1 MNTRFAEMCR
11 EDHLGLIKRER
22 DIELFN
28 IADGR
33 TDKEILLSCDQ
44 DIYVGI
50 FFDGTNNNKFRDE
63 PGKSHSNVA
72 RLYEA
77 FPGTNAAQKPPVLL
91 ERPGHPRK
99 IVPDRPFPA
108 TSVPPA
114 DLPYYRKIY
123 VPGLGTP
130 LLDVGDTG
138 QGRQKDMGLGMGK
151 LGDARLAWAMLQFC
165 NQVHAAV
172 FSGNTIEK
180 SIDIAALTL
189 KKTSGRSLPLV
200 IPKLLRHPLENE
212 INELSKEL
220 GKLLDAA
227 FGSLL
232 VRYEKILHDALKPR
246 LANKPRLRKLRVSVF
261 GFSRGSALARVF
273 VNRVEQRWG
282 NNFFGIPLQI
292 DFLGIFD
299 TVASVGIAQTVPG
312 ANGHFSWADNDQM
325 VVPGSV
331 KRCAHLVSSFELRG
345 AFPLDSVCQ
354 GSDLPVNCKE
364 IVYPGVHSDV
374 GGGYPP
380 GDQGRSMS
388 GDSCKLSQIPLAQ
401 MYREARMAGVPLA
414 PPSAMAGFR
423 IDNFKID
430 PKLRE
435 TFNDYV
441 EVTRSGRV
449 KPTDSKDDP
458 AFARMYPSETQ
469 PRGDTGTIIRTHAGY
484 LLQWRKAQLQAAGGA
499 GGLPAL
505 KLNPHDSKW
514 QDIADFKGA
523 EAELRKELD
532 FLLDQNPDKFKV
544 MDDLFLDTLQN
555 GLAIGKVVAPVFL
568 SPHLLAVLYGVDW
581 YRRDGILTAM
591 KDKQLQWDLWLK
603 QVWYGAGALEP
614 AAAAKARRLFEHYA
628 HDSRAWF
635 KAFMRTDG
643 HGMTP
648 DDESWFT
655 LGGRD
660 AELAERKKEA
670 QAGRAGNNHNAE
682 LALLSEEGQPL
693 LLGGREPYRMWGYI
707 RHRRIYQSGALA
719 PGAKAHYKRQQETTS
734 KAEQLRQKEDMLA
747 DENVRHEKEKQ
758 RIRDTNRRV
767 LTNPKSSESDRAD
780 SNRATKYANDREDAD
795 HKKSKDRIA
804 ALFPTI

>member
-1 MNTRFAEMCR
+1 MNARFAETCR
-11 EDHLGLIKRER
+11 RVPLALDDYER
-22 DIELFN
+22 KIASHNF
-28 IADGR
+28 ADGR
-33 TDKEILLSCDQ
+33 TEKEMLISCDQ
-44 DIYVGI
+44 DIYLGI

-114 DLPYYRKIY
+114 ELPYYRKIY

-130 LLDVGDTG
+130 MLDVGDTG
-138 QGRQKDMGLGMGK
+138 QGMHKSGGLGMAL
-151 LGDARLAWAMLQFC
+151 LGDARLAWGMLQIC

-172 FSGNTIEK
+172 FSGTTIEK
-180 SIDIAALTL
+180 SIDIAAL
-189 KKTSGRSLPLV
+189 KSKNPGGRSLPLV
-200 IPKLLRHPLENE
+200 LPELLRQPLEKEMNK
-212 INELSKEL
+212 LFKEL
-220 GKLLDAA
+220 GKLSEAPMLE
-227 FGSLL
+227 
-232 VRYEKILHDALKPR
+232 RYEKTLRDALKPR
-246 LANKPRLRKLRVSVF
+246 LANKPRLRKLRLSVF
-261 GFSRGSALARVF
+261 GFSRGAALARVF

-282 NNFFGIPLQI
+282 NDFFGIPLQI

-299 TVASVGIAQTVPG
+299 TVASVGVAQTVPG
-312 ANGHFSWADNDQM
+312 ANGHFEWADNNQM
-325 VVPGSV
+325 VVTDSV
-331 KRCAHLVSSFELRG
+331 KRCVHLVSSFEQRG

-354 GSDLPVNCKE
+354 GSDLPINCKE

-380 GDQGRSMS
+380 GDQGRSMG

-414 PPSAMAGFR
+414 PLSAMTGFR
-423 IDNFKID
+423 LNNFKID

-435 TFNDYV
+435 TFNGYV
-441 EVTRSGRV
+441 EVTRSGPRLE
-449 KPTDSKDDP
+449 PTNGKGDP

-469 PRGDTGTIIRTHAGY
+469 PRGDTSTIIRTHAGY
-484 LLQWRKAQLQAAGGA
+484 LLQWRKAMLQTSGGA

-505 KLNPHDSKW
+505 PQNPHDSVW
-514 QDIADFKGA
+514 QDIADIKGA
-523 EAELRKELD
+523 EAELRKEIK
-532 FLLDQNPDKFKV
+532 FLLDQHPDKYKV
-544 MDDLFLDTLQN
+544 MDDLFLNTLQA
-555 GLAIGKVVAPVFL
+555 GLVAGKMVGTSLSSPLLIVAL
-568 SPHLLAVLYGVDW
+568 SAAEW
-581 YRRDGILTAM
+581 YQRDGILTSM

-603 QVWYGAGALEP
+603 HVWFGESALEP
-614 AAAAKARRLFEHYA
+614 AAAAKAALLFEHYA

-635 KAFMRTDG
+635 KAFMRIDG

-660 AELAERKKEA
+660 AELAKRKQQA
-670 QAGRAGNNHNAE
+670 QAGEDEIKQKRE
-682 LALLSEEGQPL
+682 LALLSEKGQPL
-693 LLGGREPYRMWGYI
+693 LLGGREPYRMWGYV
-707 RHRRIYQSGALA
+707 RHRRIYQSGVLA
-719 PGAKAHYKRQQETTS
+719 PQAEAQHKKQQQTIS
-734 KAEQLRQKEDMLA
+734 KEEQLRQKEDMLA

-758 RIRDTNRRV
+758 RIRDTHHRV
-767 LTNPKSSESDRAD
+767 LINPKSSEFDKAD
-780 SNRATKYANDREDAD
+780 SNRAAKYANEREDVD
-795 HKKSKDRIA
+795 HKKAKDRIA
-804 ALFPTI
+804 ALFPSS

>member
-1 MNTRFAEMCR
+1 MPLDLTKVEQKV
-11 EDHLGLIKRER
+11 E
-22 DIELFN
+22 ELSFT
-28 IADGR
+28 DGR
-33 TDKEILLSCDQ
+33 TDKEIRLACDQ
-44 DIYVGI
+44 DIYLGI

-77 FPGTNAAQKPPVLL
+77 FPGTNTAQKPPVLL

-99 IVPDRPFPA
+99 IVPDRAFPSP
-108 TSVPPA
+108 SVPPA

-130 LLDVGDTG
+130 MLDVGDTG
-138 QGRQKDMGLGMGK
+138 QGMHKSGGLGMAL
-151 LGDARLAWAMLQFC
+151 LGDARLAWGMLQIC

-172 FSGNTIEK
+172 FSGTTIEK
-180 SIDIAALTL
+180 SIDIAALKA
-189 KKTSGRSLPLV
+189 KKPGGPSLPLV
-200 IPKLLRHPLENE
+200 LPDFLRQPLEKEMNKLL
-212 INELSKEL
+212 KEFD
-220 GKLLDAA
+220 KLLDA
-227 FGSLL
+227 SLQE
-232 VRYEKILHDALKPR
+232 RYEKTLRDALKPR
-246 LANKPRLRKLRVSVF
+246 LANKPRLRKLRLSVF
-261 GFSRGSALARVF
+261 GFSRGAALARVF

-282 NNFFGIPLQI
+282 NDFFGIPLQI

-299 TVASVGIAQTVPG
+299 TVASVGVAQTVPG
-312 ANGHFSWADNDQM
+312 ANGHFEWADHDQM

-331 KRCAHLVSSFELRG
+331 KRCAHLVSSFEQRG

-380 GDQGRSMS
+380 GDQGRSMD
-388 GDSCKLSQIPLAQ
+388 GDSCKLSQIALAQ

-414 PPSAMAGFR
+414 PPSAMTGFR
-423 IDNFKID
+423 LDNFKID

-441 EVTRSGRV
+441 EVTRSGPRLE
-449 KPTDSKDDP
+449 PTNGKGDP

-469 PRGDTGTIIRTHAGY
+469 PRGETSTIIRTHAGY
-484 LLQWRKAQLQAAGGA
+484 LLQWRKAMLERAGGA

-505 KLNPHDSKW
+505 QQNPHDSVW
-514 QDIADFKGA
+514 QDIADIKGA
-523 EAELRKELD
+523 EAELRKEIN
-532 FLLDQNPDKFKV
+532 FLLDKNPDKYKI
-544 MDDLFLDTLQN
+544 MDDLFLDTLQT
-555 GLAIGKVVAPVFL
+555 GLSAGKLVAPVFL

-603 QVWYGAGALEP
+603 HDWFGEGALEP
-614 AAAAKARRLFEHYA
+614 DAAAKAGRLFEHYA

-660 AELAERKKEA
+660 AELAKRKQQA
-670 QAGRAGNNHNAE
+670 QAGEEGSKQKRE
-682 LALLSEEGQPL
+682 LALLSEKGQPL
-693 LLGGREPYRMWGYI
+693 LLGGREPYRMWGYV
-707 RHRRIYQSGALA
+707 RHRRIYQSGVLA
-719 PGAKAHYKRQQETTS
+719 PQAKAQHKKQQQTIS
-734 KAEQLRQKEDMLA
+734 KEEQLRQKEDMLA
-747 DENVRHEKEKQ
+747 DENARHEKEKQ
-758 RIRDTNRRV
+758 RIRDTHHRV
-767 LTNPKSSESDRAD
+767 LTNPKSSEFDKAD
-780 SNRATKYANDREDAD
+780 SHRAAKYANERADAD

-804 ALFPTI
+804 ALFP